1 MKSLILYMGMVLAA
15 CFSVETISA
24 QNMADNTGE
33 QDEEAPTLVIS
44 YGLNAG
50 AYFAH
55 KGTANYYNG
64 SGRHNL
70 EEAINRRHNYNR
82 IRESLNYDFELHQLP
97 ADMAYSPAIM
107 VGIFGGLHFTNRTA
121 LFGSANFTRLSAQ
134 DQFTLKLK
142 RPSFIEG
149 DNIKA
154 YSVYGREER
163 SEIMIG
169 LRHTYHGSD
178 GFLHPYFELGGSMTG
193 TRIRQNRIQI
203 EGNTISIRRPTDTYY
218 NVRDDGIGFGAYGG
232 GGVRMEV
239 GDSYAFDLGFNSNYT
254 KINVGDNSN
263 YHLQF
268 TFFVRLYLS
277 YGPSGLNRGPGS

>member
-1 MKSLILYMGMVLAA
+1 MKRLILYAGLVLTLTVRPPGAA
-15 CFSVETISA
+15 VSA
-24 QNMADNTGE
+24 QDGTGPAG
-33 QDEEAPTLVIS
+33 QQNEEGPTLVIS

-55 KGTANYYNG
+55 DGTANYYNG

-107 VGIFGGLHFTNRTA
+107 VGIFGGLHFTDRTA
-121 LFGSANFTRLSAQ
+121 LYGSANFTRLSAQ
-134 DQFTLKLK
+134 DQFTLELN

-154 YSVYGREER
+154 YSVYGKEER

-169 LRHTYHGSD
+169 LRHVYHSSQSY
-178 GFLHPYFELGGSMTG
+178 LHPYFELGGSMTG
-193 TRIRQNRIQI
+193 TRIRQNGIRI
-203 EGNTISIRRPTDTYY
+203 EGSTYTIRKPADRYY
-218 NVRDDGIGFGAYGG
+218 NVRDDGIGFGAWAGS
-232 GGVRMEV
+232 GVRMDV
-239 GDSYAFDLGFNSNYT
+239 GESYAFDLGVNSNYT
-254 KINVGDNSN
+254 RINLGEHNN
-263 YHLQF
+263 YQLQF
-268 TFFVRLYLS
+268 TLFVRLYLS
-277 YGPSGLNRGPGS
+277 HGPSRAG